1 MKARQLRSFL
11 EEFLAS
17 RGAETSPVGE
27 NLLHVK
33 LPRRLEPAVGRRDLV
48 LAFNMRGIAE
58 DPSSELG
65 TMGNPV
71 FERILGLAREG
82 GVAGVRYRK
91 APDAAK
97 AIKAAPDP
105 ASKLRLAPGVRV
117 GPPKAVLA
125 PLWLLLF
132 RAEYSLEEQADEL
145 EVVPLD
151 GITLQVLAQ
160 TPELVEYW
168 ESLSPEPPAGWAS
181 ASPFPLPRPLALA
194 ALAVLEKRLR
204 KRIGRIRR
212 ESEGHL
218 QREAASI
225 EGYYRQLI
233 DEVRNAGRRWSL
245 APTQREEKIRMLQL
259 DWKRRAEDARRSWE
273 PRIEVS
279 LAAAGAAMLPR
290 VSWLLSGR
298 AVPAAPAAHPT
309 IAAAAVAAAPRGSR
323 RARGPEAQIWWDP
336 VEKQFLVPPCAT
348 CGHLPLGELAVGEA
362 GLTGSECHG
371 SPPGPGPGDRRRPR
385 GRATR

>member
-1 MKARQLRSFL
+1 MKARQLRAFL
-11 EEFLAS
+11 EEFLAF
-17 RGAETSPVGE
+17 RGAETTPVGE
-27 NLLHVK
+27 NLLRVK
-33 LPRRLEPAVGRRDLV
+33 LPRAVDPAVGRRDLV
-48 LAFNMRGIAE
+48 LAFNLRGIEE

-82 GVAGVRYRK
+82 GAAGVRYHK
-91 APDAAK
+91 APAAGK
-97 AIKAAPDP
+97 AVAAAPDP
-105 ASKLRLAPGVRV
+105 AAKLRLAMGVRV
-117 GPPKAVLA
+117 GPPRAVLA
-125 PLWLLLF
+125 PLWLHIF

-151 GITLQVLAQ
+151 GITHQVLGQ

-168 ESLSPEPPAGWAS
+168 ESLSPEPPAAWES
-181 ASPFPLPRPLALA
+181 NSPFPLPRPVALA

-204 KRIGRIRR
+204 KRLGKIRR

-218 QREAASI
+218 QRETASI

-245 APTQREEKIRMLQL
+245 APAQRDEKIRMLQL
-259 DWKRRAEDARRSWE
+259 DWKRRSEDARRSWE
-273 PRIEVS
+273 PQIEIS

-290 VSWLLSGR
+290 ICWALSAGSP
-298 AVPAAPAAHPT
+298 PAGAR
-309 IAAAAVAAAPRGSR
+309 VRR
-323 RARGPEAQIWWDP
+323 RARGSEAQVWWDP
-336 VEKQFLVPPCAT
+336 IEKQFLLPPCAA
-348 CGHLPLGELAVGEA
+348 CGRPPEGDLSVGEA
-362 GLTGSECHG
+362 GLSGSECHSG
-371 SPPGPGPGDRRRPR
+371 IAPPPVR